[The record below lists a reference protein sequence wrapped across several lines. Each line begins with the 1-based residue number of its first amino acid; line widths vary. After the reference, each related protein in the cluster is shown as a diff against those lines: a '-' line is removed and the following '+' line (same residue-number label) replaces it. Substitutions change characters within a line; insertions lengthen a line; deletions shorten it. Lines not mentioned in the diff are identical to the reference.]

1 MDVFE
6 VFDALTLYGADI
18 AALSV
23 LTCAVVQIL
32 KRTLLKKCPKKVL
45 TFLPYILGFIF
56 CAAFAA
62 VSELNVN
69 FIFEHLPETGER
81 GFMVGSLSTLL
92 YVWYE
97 QFIRQKN
104 DCGKTEGVIAT
115 LIEGYVPADD
125 VQKTAKSIAEAISR
139 DVTGDGAKKTQK
151 ILSEA
156 VGGET
161 GERDV
166 AMLAKLII
174 ETLAHINAG
183 GESGA

>member
-1 MDVFE
+1 MKHF
-6 VFDALTLYGADI
+6 TL
-18 AALSV
+18 AAVAAMSV
-23 LTCAVVQIL
+23 LTAACAGRIYRRAGLHVSSSDSRIS
-32 KRTLLKKCPKKVL
+32 
-45 TFLPYILGFIF
+45 F